1 MDLKQ
6 IEAFVHVAEVG
17 SFSGAARLLGVAQ
30 PALSRQ
36 IRQLEVELRQTLL
49 LRDGRGARPTEAGA
63 LLLEHGRAILH
74 RLACAREELA
84 GARGRLA
91 GHAAIGLPPS
101 LARLLTVPLARAFR
115 EQLPEATLTIGEGLS
130 SALAEGL
137 RQGRF
142 DLALLYDPPPA
153 PDIELEHLFAEAL
166 FLVSQNADR
175 KPRRALALADL
186 ARLPLVIP
194 SRPNAV
200 RLRIER
206 ELARLGLKPTIALEI
221 DGVSAILALVAD
233 GFGHAVLPRDALAGF
248 APARQLRL
256 QPFTPALTHPLV
268 LAAHAQRQLT
278 GTQQAARGLIVEALS
293 RALGSELGTG
303 QAPSGR
309 AARRGGLRASART
322 A

>member
-6 IEAFVHVAEVG
+6 IETFVRVAEVG

-49 LRDGRGARPTEAGA
+49 LRDGRGAKPTEAGA
-63 LLLEHGRAILH
+63 LLLEHARAILH
-74 RLACAREELA
+74 RLAQAREALA
-84 GARGRLA
+84 GVRGRLA

-101 LARLLTVPLARAFR
+101 LARLLTVPLARVFR
-115 EQLPEATLTIGEGLS
+115 EQLPEATLTIGEALS

-142 DLALLYDPPPA
+142 DLVLLYDPPPA
-153 PDIELEHLFAEAL
+153 PDVELEHLLAEEL
-166 FLVSQNADR
+166 FLVSRNPSR
-175 KPRRALALADL
+175 KPRRPLPLAGLAD
-186 ARLPLVIP
+186 LPLVIP

-200 RLRIER
+200 RLRVER

-221 DGVSAILALVAD
+221 DGVSAILDLVAE
-233 GFGHAVLPRDALAGF
+233 GFGHAVLPRYALAGS
-248 APARQLRL
+248 APARPLKL

-268 LAAHAQRQLT
+268 LAMHAQRQLT
-278 GTQQAARGLIVEALS
+278 GTQQAARRLLVEVLT
-293 RALGSELGTG
+293 RALGSVPAAG
-303 QAPSGR
+303 PSHTP
-309 AARRGGLRASART
+309 T